1 MNKKLIAIAVAS
13 VMAAPVAM
21 ADIKISGRVAQDL
34 TITDTDGAADDVRG
48 ISDSGHTRLQ
58 FDGTVGNAYARIA
71 LDERLGRGDHAHDT
85 DTPAITAADLP
96 LAADTLTSDKTS
108 TDGKTKRDSYVGYKF
123 GGGTSVQV
131 GRMAG
136 AAKNL
141 EKDPY
146 IATFLETRS
155 TVANSYTGG
164 GYGSSS
170 FIDGLAQL
178 KMKAGAANV
187 TVQFGPAENTGS
199 NNGHIGVGV
208 SGKAGAINYWAS
220 YNNGSADGNSLAASY
235 PSQSNIKVGGAM
247 KFGKVKVTLNYT
259 SMDKDAAVAAEGTA
273 TDSIFV
279 DANMGL
285 GNGLSV
291 NAGLATRSGDIAAD
305 DAQFIRLAVTKKLS
319 KGVKVYGGY
328 TTTDYD
334 DTSKNADTS
343 EFGVGMLVKF

>member
-21 ADIKISGRVAQDL
+21 ADIKISGRVAQDF
-34 TITDTDGAADDVRG
+34 TITDVDGADNDARG

-58 FDGTVGNAYARIA
+58 FDGTAGNAYARIA
-71 LDERLGRGDHAHDT
+71 LDERLGRDSHLHDT
-85 DTPAITAADLP
+85 NLDDP
-96 LAADTLTSDKTS
+96 LTLTVDESEKTDKTS
-108 TDGKTKRDSYVGYKF
+108 SYNGTKRDSYVGYKF

-170 FIDGLAQL
+170 FIDGLVQL

-208 SGKAGAINYWAS
+208 SGKAGAVNYWLS
-220 YNNGSADGNSLAASY
+220 YNNGSADGDSTAANY
-235 PSQSNIKVGGAM
+235 PSQSNIKLGGAM

-259 SMDKDAAVAAEGTA
+259 SMDKDAAAAAEGTA

-285 GNGLSV
+285 GNGLSANV
-291 NAGLATRSGDIAAD
+291 GFATRSGDVSAD
-305 DAQFIRLAVTKKLS
+305 DATFIRLAVTKKLG
-319 KGVKVYGGY
+319 KGVKVYGGL

-334 DTSKNADTS
+334 DASTKADTS

>member
-21 ADIKISGRVAQDL
+21 ADIKISGRVAQDF
-34 TITDTDGAADDVRG
+34 TITDTDGAANDKRG

-58 FDGTVGNAYARIA
+58 FDGTSGNAYARIA

-108 TDGKTKRDSYVGYKF
+108 TDDKTKRDSYVGYKF

-136 AAKNL
+136 VAKNL

-155 TVANSYTGG
+155 TIGNSYTSSRF
-164 GYGSSS
+164 GSSS
-170 FIDGLAQL
+170 FIDGIVQL
-178 KMKAGAANV
+178 KMKAGAATV
-187 TVQFGPAENTGS
+187 AVQFGPAEYAND
-199 NNGHIGVGV
+199 NNGHIGVSV
-208 SGKAGAINYWAS
+208 AGKAGAVRYWAS
-220 YNNGSADGNSLAASY
+220 YNNGSADGDSSAATY
-235 PSQSNIKVGGAM
+235 PSQSNIKLGGEM
-247 KFGKVKVTLNYT
+247 KFGKVKASLNYT
-259 SMDKDAAVAAEGTA
+259 SMDKDAAVAAAGTA
-273 TDSIFV
+273 TDSIALA
-279 DANMGL
+279 ANMGM
-285 GNGLSV
+285 GNGLSANV
-291 NAGLATRSGDIAAD
+291 AFATRSGDVAAD
-305 DAQFIRLAVTKKLS
+305 DATFIRLAVTKKLG

-334 DTSKNADTS
+334 DASAKADTG